1 MKHSTAKHETKQL
14 DQDLDYNQL
23 AQWDKDYVWHPF
35 TQMQSWKDTDPL
47 IIERGEGSYLVDVQ
61 GNRYLDGISSLWV
74 TVHGHAH
81 PVLTQAI
88 KDQVDKIAHT
98 TLLGLA
104 NVPSIQLAKKL
115 VEITPRG
122 LTKVFYSDAGATS
135 VEIALK
141 IAFQYWQ
148 QQSDPLGR
156 QKKKFISLTEAYH
169 GDTVGAV
176 SVGGMDLFHATYR
189 DLLFEGFRAPTPYCY
204 RCSLGRERD
213 TCDLA
218 CAQVVEDIMVEHHQ
232 DVAAMIVEPLVQ
244 GAAGMI
250 TAPEGYLRKLR
261 ELCTKYNILL
271 IADEVAVGFGRTG
284 TLFACEQED
293 VRPDLMCIA
302 KGLTGGYL
310 PVAATLTTE
319 TIFQAFLGELQEGKT
334 FYHGHTF
341 TGNPVGCAVALANI
355 ELIERT
361 SLIEHVQHLARRL
374 SSELEQFKLLRHVG
388 DIRQKGLMVGIEL
401 VKDQQ
406 TKEPYSLEENIGHQV
421 ILEARQHGLIIRPL
435 GDVIVLMPILAMS
448 EEELAQVVSI
458 AYQAIKKVTERE

>member
-1 MKHSTAKHETKQL
+1 MK
-14 DQDLDYNQL
+14 LDYAQL
-23 AQWDKDYVWHPF
+23 AEWDKEYVWHPF
-35 TQMQSWKDTDPL
+35 TQMQMWNATDPL
-47 IIERGEGSYLVDVQ
+47 IIERGEGSYLIDVL

-81 PVLTQAI
+81 PILTQAI

-115 VEITPRG
+115 VEITPSG

-141 IAFQYWQ
+141 IVFQYWQ
-148 QQSDPLGR
+148 QQTDPQER
-156 QKKKFISLTEAYH
+156 QKKKFISLEEAYH

-189 DLLFEGFRAPTPYCY
+189 DLLFEGYRVPTPYCY
-204 RCSLGRERD
+204 RCPLGRERD
-213 TCDLA
+213 QCNLA
-218 CAQVVEDIMVEHHQ
+218 CLQVVEDIMAEHHQ
-232 DVAAMIVEPLVQ
+232 EIAGMIIEPLVQ
-244 GAAGMI
+244 GAAGML
-250 TAPEGYLRKLR
+250 TAPVGYLRKIR
-261 ELCTKYNILL
+261 ELCTKYNILM

-284 TLFACEQED
+284 TLFACEQEG
-293 VRPDLMCIA
+293 VSPDIMCIA

-310 PVAATLTTE
+310 PLAATLTTE
-319 TIFQAFLGELQEGKT
+319 TIFQAFLGEPRECKT
-334 FYHGHTF
+334 FFHGHTF

-355 ELIERT
+355 ELIEQIR
-361 SLIEHVQHLARRL
+361 LIQHVQDLARML
-374 SSELEQFKLLRHVG
+374 SGELERFKSLSHVG

-401 VKDQQ
+401 VRDKR
-406 TKEPYSLEENIGHQV
+406 TKEPYTLEENIGHQV

-435 GDVIVLMPILAMS
+435 GNVIVLMPILAMS
-448 EEELAQVVSI
+448 EEELQQVLSI
-458 AYQAIKKVTERE
+458 TYQAIKNVTERESQ

>member
-1 MKHSTAKHETKQL
+1 MMNQFPKQGATQ
-14 DQDLDYNQL
+14 DQDFDYNQL

-35 TQMQSWKDTDPL
+35 TQMQMWKANDPL
-47 IIERGEGSYLVDVQ
+47 IIERGEGSYLIDVL

-81 PVLTQAI
+81 PILTQAI

-104 NVPSIQLAKKL
+104 NVPSIKLAKKL
-115 VEITPRG
+115 VEITPHG
-122 LTKVFYSDAGATS
+122 LEKVFYSDAGATS

-141 IAFQYWQ
+141 IAFQFWQ
-148 QQSDPLGR
+148 QQPDPQVR
-156 QKKKFISLTEAYH
+156 QKKKFISLEEAYH

-189 DLLFEGFRAPTPYCY
+189 DLLFEGYRVPTPYCY

-213 TCDLA
+213 ACDLA
-218 CAQVVEDIMVEHHQ
+218 CVQVVENIMAEHIQ
-232 DVAAMIVEPLVQ
+232 EIAGMIIEPLVQ
-244 GAAGMI
+244 GAAGMLM
-250 TAPEGYLRKLR
+250 APEGYLRKIR

-284 TLFACEQED
+284 TLFACEQEE
-293 VRPDLMCIA
+293 VSPDIMCIA

-310 PVAATLTTE
+310 PVSATLTTE
-319 TIFQAFLGELQEGKT
+319 TIFQAFLGELHEGKT

-355 ELIERT
+355 DIIEQTRLID
-361 SLIEHVQHLARRL
+361 HVQHLAQLL
-374 SSELEQFKLLRHVG
+374 SAELELFKLLKHVG
-388 DIRQKGLMVGIEL
+388 DVRQKGLMVGIEL
-401 VKDQQ
+401 VKDKQS
-406 TKEPYSLEENIGHQV
+406 KESYTLEENIGHHV
-421 ILEARQHGLIIRPL
+421 ILEARKNGLIIRPL
-435 GDVIVLMPILAMS
+435 GNVIILMPILAMS
-448 EEELAQVVSI
+448 EEELQQVISI
-458 AYQAIKKVTERE
+458 TYHAIKNVTERE

>member
-1 MKHSTAKHETKQL
+1 MK
-14 DQDLDYNQL
+14 LDYAQL
-23 AQWDKDYVWHPF
+23 AEWDKEYVWHPF
-35 TQMQSWKDTDPL
+35 TQMQMWNAADPL
-47 IIERGEGSYLVDVQ
+47 IIERGEGSYLIDVL

-81 PVLTQAI
+81 PILTQAI

-115 VEITPRG
+115 VEITPSG

-148 QQSDPLGR
+148 QQTDPQER
-156 QKKKFISLTEAYH
+156 QKKKFISLEEAYH

-189 DLLFEGFRAPTPYCY
+189 DLLFEGYRVPTPYCY
-204 RCSLGRERD
+204 RCPLGRERD
-213 TCDLA
+213 QCNLA
-218 CAQVVEDIMVEHHQ
+218 CLQVVEDIMAEHHQ
-232 DVAAMIVEPLVQ
+232 EIAGMIIEPLVQ
-244 GAAGMI
+244 GAAGML
-250 TAPEGYLRKLR
+250 TAPVGYLRKIR
-261 ELCTKYNILL
+261 ELCTKYSILL

-284 TLFACEQED
+284 TLFACEQEG
-293 VRPDLMCIA
+293 VSPDIMCIA

-310 PVAATLTTE
+310 PLAATLTTE
-319 TIFQAFLGELQEGKT
+319 PIFQAFLGEPRERKT

-355 ELIERT
+355 EVIEQTRLIQ
-361 SLIEHVQHLARRL
+361 HVQDLARML
-374 SSELEQFKLLRHVG
+374 SGELERFKSLSHVG

-401 VKDQQ
+401 VRDKQ
-406 TKEPYSLEENIGHQV
+406 TKEPYTLEGNIGHQV
-421 ILEARQHGLIIRPL
+421 ILEARRHGLIIRPL
-435 GDVIVLMPILAMS
+435 GNVIVLMPILAMS
-448 EEELAQVVSI
+448 EEELQKLISI
-458 AYQAIKKVTERE
+458 TYQAIKKVTERESQ

>member
-1 MKHSTAKHETKQL
+1 L
-14 DQDLDYNQL
+14 NLDYAQL
-23 AQWDKDYVWHPF
+23 AEWDKEYVWHPF
-35 TQMQSWKDTDPL
+35 TQMQMWNAADPL
-47 IIERGEGSYLVDVQ
+47 IIERGEGSYLIDVQ

-115 VEITPRG
+115 VEITPSG

-148 QQSDPLGR
+148 QQTDQQER
-156 QKKKFISLTEAYH
+156 QKKKFISLEEAYH

-189 DLLFEGFRAPTPYCY
+189 DLLFEGYRVPTPYCY
-204 RCSLGRERD
+204 RCPLSRERD
-213 TCDLA
+213 QCNLA
-218 CAQVVEDIMVEHHQ
+218 CLQVVEDIMAEHHQ
-232 DVAAMIVEPLVQ
+232 EIAGMIIEPLVQ
-244 GAAGMI
+244 GAAGML
-250 TAPEGYLRKLR
+250 TAPVGYLGKIR
-261 ELCTKYNILL
+261 ELCTKYNILM

-284 TLFACEQED
+284 TLFACEQEG
-293 VRPDLMCIA
+293 VSPDIMCIA

-310 PVAATLTTE
+310 PLAATLTTE
-319 TIFQAFLGELQEGKT
+319 TIFKAFLGDPRECKT
-334 FYHGHTF
+334 FFHGHTF

-355 ELIERT
+355 EVIEQTRLIQ
-361 SLIEHVQHLARRL
+361 HVQDLAQIL
-374 SSELEQFKLLRHVG
+374 SGELERFKALSHVG

-401 VKDQQ
+401 VRAKQ
-406 TKEPYSLEENIGHQV
+406 TKEPYTLEENMGHQV
-421 ILEARQHGLIIRPL
+421 ILEARRHGLIIRPL
-435 GDVIVLMPILAMS
+435 GNVIVLMPILAMS
-448 EEELAQVVSI
+448 EEELQQVISI
-458 AYQAIKKVTERE
+458 TYQAIKTVTERESQ

>member
-1 MKHSTAKHETKQL
+1 MKQL
-14 DQDLDYNQL
+14 NYSQL
-23 AQWDKDYVWHPF
+23 KQWDKDYVWHPF
-35 TQMQSWKDTDPL
+35 TQMQMWQANDPL
-47 IIERGEGSYLVDVQ
+47 IIERGEGSYLIDVL

-104 NVPSIQLAKKL
+104 NVPSIHLAKKL
-115 VEITPRG
+115 VELTPPG
-122 LTKVFYSDAGATS
+122 LNKVFYSDAGATS

-148 QQSDPLGR
+148 QQPDPQKQ
-156 QKKKFISLTEAYH
+156 QKKKFISLEEAYH

-189 DLLFEGFRAPTPYCY
+189 DLLFEGYRVPTPYCY

-213 TCDLA
+213 QCNLA
-218 CAQVVEDIMVEHHQ
+218 CVQVVENIMAEHHQ
-232 DVAAMIVEPLVQ
+232 EIAGMILEPLVQ

-250 TAPEGYLRKLR
+250 MAPEGYLRKIR
-261 ELCTKYNILL
+261 ELCTKYNILM

-284 TLFACEQED
+284 SLFACEQEG
-293 VRPDLMCIA
+293 VSPDIMCIA

-310 PVAATLTTE
+310 PVAVTLTTE
-319 TIFQAFLGELQEGKT
+319 TIFQSFMGEIRDGKT

-355 ELIERT
+355 EVIEQTELIK
-361 SLIEHVQHLARRL
+361 HVQHLAQIL
-374 SSELEQFKLLRHVG
+374 NGKLEQFKALSHVG

-401 VKDQQ
+401 VKDKL
-406 TKEPYSLEENIGHQV
+406 TKEPYTLEENIGHQV
-421 ILEARQHGLIIRPL
+421 ILEARRHGLIIRPL
-435 GDVIVLMPILAMS
+435 GNVIVLMPILAMS
-448 EEELAQVVSI
+448 EEELSQVVSI
-458 AYQAIKKVTERE
+458 TYQAIINVTEREL

>member
-1 MKHSTAKHETKQL
+1 LQN
-14 DQDLDYNQL
+14 QDYTQL

-35 TQMQSWKDTDPL
+35 TQMKMWQADNPL
-47 IIERGEGSYLVDVQ
+47 IIERGEGCYLIDVQ

-74 TVHGHAH
+74 TVHGHTH
-81 PVLTQAI
+81 PVVTQAI
-88 KDQVDKIAHT
+88 KNQADKIAHS

-115 VEITPRG
+115 VELTPAG

-148 QQSDPLGR
+148 QQPDTQK
-156 QKKKFISLTEAYH
+156 QKKKKFLSLEEAYH
-169 GDTVGAV
+169 GDTIGSV

-189 DLLFEGFRAPTPYCY
+189 DLLFEGYRAPTPYCY
-204 RCSLGRERD
+204 RCPMGQEHTQCSLE
-213 TCDLA
+213 CLE
-218 CAQVVEDIMVEHHQ
+218 VVEDIMSEHHQ
-232 DVAAMIVEPLVQ
+232 EIAAMIVEPLVQ

-250 TAPEGYLRKLR
+250 TAPEGYLRKIR

-284 TLFACEQED
+284 SLFACEQE
-293 VRPDLMCIA
+293 RISPDIMCMA

-310 PVAATLTTE
+310 PVAATLTTD
-319 TIFQAFLGELQEGKT
+319 TVYQAFLGEIEEGKT

-341 TGNPVGCAVALANI
+341 TGNPIGCAAALANI
-355 ELIERT
+355 EVIEQT
-361 SLIEHVQHLARRL
+361 KLIEHVQDLARVL
-374 SSELEQFKLLRHVG
+374 GSELEKFKALSHVG

-401 VKDQQ
+401 VKDKL
-406 TKEPYSLEENIGHQV
+406 TKEPYTLRENIGHKV
-421 ILEARQHGLIIRPL
+421 ILEARRHGLIIRPL
-435 GDVIVLMPILAMS
+435 GNVIVLMPIPAMS
-448 EEELAQVVSI
+448 EEELSQVVAI
-458 AYQAIKKVTERE
+458 TYEAIKNVTEMEQQK